1 MKRIKSA
8 CLEQTVYFTPKDT
21 GEGREAEARAVA
33 AEVSHYKALLDR
45 RRIKY
50 EILSETARE
59 DGSVVLK
66 LKRQYNDYPV
76 GEYMG

>member
-8 CLEQTVYFTPKDT
+8 CLEQTVHFTPKDN
-21 GEGREAEARAVA
+21 GEGPAAAAAAVVS
-33 AEVSHYKALLDR
+33 EVSHYKALLER
-45 RRIKY
+45 RRIKF
-50 EILSETARE
+50 ELLSEETLA

-76 GEYMG
+76 GDYLS

>member
-1 MKRIKSA
+1 MKRIKAA
-8 CLEQTVYFTPKDT
+8 CLEQTVYFTPKDA
-21 GEGREAEARAVA
+21 GEGREAEAGAVA
-33 AEVSHYKALLDR
+33 AEVSHYKALMDR

-50 EILSETARE
+50 TILSENTLE

-76 GEYMG
+76 GDYMS